1 LRKNILP
8 KRDEVQV
15 KMNSNK
21 SLIKIL
27 MLVAILFAL
36 LAVVAGSP
44 YKITI
49 QPVSVNE
56 EFEIDGKSVK
66 VINAKELAKW
76 IIDKR
81 DDFYLVDTRV
91 KNEFEKYH
99 IPFALSSSGRE
110 SLNTSLD
117 KKVAIIIYDKGLR
130 YSIEKLKPLIK
141 SRKEQAYLLM
151 GGMDEWINIILFPD
165 LRGDNDMSKEEIE
178 KIYKTSTY
186 FGGKPILDK
195 DRPKRK
201 YKREGC

>member
-1 LRKNILP
+1 
-8 KRDEVQV
+8 
-15 KMNSNK
+15 MNDNK
-21 SLIKIL
+21 SLMKVL
-27 MLVAILFAL
+27 MLIAILFAL

-49 QPVSVNE
+49 QPVSINE
-56 EFEIDGKSVK
+56 EFEIEGKSVK
-66 VINAKELAKW
+66 VIDAKELAKW
-76 IIDKR
+76 IMDKR
-81 DDFYLVDTRV
+81 EDFYLFDNRV

-117 KKVAIIIYDKGLR
+117 KKTAIIIYDRNSR
-130 YSIEKLKPLIK
+130 YSIEKLKQLIDNR
-141 SRKEQAYLLM
+141 SEQIYVVM
-151 GGMDEWINIILFPD
+151 GGMNEWINKILFPD
-165 LRGDNDMSKEEIE
+165 LRGDSDMSKEEIE

>member
-1 LRKNILP
+1 
-8 KRDEVQV
+8 
-15 KMNSNK
+15 MNSNK
-21 SLIKIL
+21 LLIRIL
-27 MLVAILFAL
+27 MPVAIIFSL

-49 QPVSVNE
+49 QPVSINE
-56 EFEIDGKSVK
+56 EFEIEGKSVK
-66 VINAKELAKW
+66 VIDAKELAKW

-81 DDFYLVDTRV
+81 DDFYLFDNRV

-110 SLNTSLD
+110 SLNTFLD
-117 KKVAIIIYDKGLR
+117 KKAAIIIYDKGSR
-130 YSIEKLKPLIK
+130 YSIQKLKPLII
-141 SRKEQAYLLM
+141 SREEQAYVLK
-151 GGMDEWINIILFPD
+151 GGIDEWINKILFPD
-165 LRGDNDMSKEEIE
+165 LRGDSDMSKEEIE

-195 DRPKRK
+195 DRTKRK

>member
-1 LRKNILP
+1 
-8 KRDEVQV
+8 
-15 KMNSNK
+15 
-21 SLIKIL
+21 
-27 MLVAILFAL
+27 
-36 LAVVAGSP
+36 
-44 YKITI
+44 
-49 QPVSVNE
+49 
-56 EFEIDGKSVK
+56 
-66 VINAKELAKW
+66 
-76 IIDKR
+76 
-81 DDFYLVDTRV
+81 V
-91 KNEFEKYH
+91 KNEFDKYH

-110 SLNTSLD
+110 SLNTSLN
-117 KKVAIIIYDKGLR
+117 KKVAIIIYDKDLR

>member
-1 LRKNILP
+1 
-8 KRDEVQV
+8 
-15 KMNSNK
+15 MNSNK

-66 VINAKELAKW
+66 VIDAKELAKW

-110 SLNTSLD
+110 SLNTSLN
-117 KKVAIIIYDKGLR
+117 KKIAIIIYDKGLR

-165 LRGDNDMSKEEIE
+165 LRGDSDMNKAEIE

-186 FGGKPILDK
+186 FGGKPILAK